1 MLFALSALTVLLG
14 KPQCHSLVSDER
26 RSVRISANWGCG
38 CTASGP
44 SSARLALLAC
54 AAHANNRR
62 REIAE
67 RPELIPRR

>member
-54 AAHANNRR
+54 PVHAGTGRR
-62 REIAE
+62 ATAGQ
-67 RPELIPRR
+67 PELIPRR